1 MFDHSFYK
9 DSNRSKI
16 LKMGGFM
23 TEWAQQAGRLAFQEI
38 ENFSKDL
45 VVTFLNLTLFWHS
58 QGSWKVSSLYKG
70 KSWQAAARME
80 NASHLLA
87 HNILAN
93 AFHLLCVLGIG
104 NIQQQKIQTFEVEVQ
119 RRRFW
124 SWYFMHCHNTER
136 FGILDAVGDLMSLPL
151 PWPEEDFSQ
160 GTLTS
165 PTVTL
170 TSIEGS
176 TSVFAEMSKIMT
188 LW

>member
-1 MFDHSFYK
+1 
-9 DSNRSKI
+9 
-16 LKMGGFM
+16 M

-38 ENFSKDL
+38 ENFSEDL

-70 KSWQAAARME
+70 ELWQVPTPME
-80 NASHLLA
+80 DISHLVA
-87 HNILAN
+87 HIILAN
-93 AFHLLCVLGIG
+93 AFQLLCILGIG
-104 NIQQQKIQTFEVEVQ
+104 NTQQQKIQTFEVEVQ

-124 SWYFMHCHNTER
+124 SWYIMHCHNTEST
-136 FGILDAVGDLMSLPL
+136 GILDAVGDLMSLPL
-151 PWPEEDFSQ
+151 PWSEEDFSH

-170 TSIEGS
+170 ASTEGS